1 MIADIVLRWSVGVGG
16 VFGQDC
22 TRIRSVA
29 ECAGTG
35 ERIGKCIARG
45 LNFEPLF
52 LGRSN
57 RDIKVARVGGY
68 PFYRS
73 TLSPEF
79 AADDANVRSVIVGDL
94 GNRAGRNILIAR
106 VGHL

>member
-16 VFGQDC
+16 VFGQDGA
-22 TRIRSVA
+22 RIRSVA
-29 ECAGTG
+29 GCAGTG
-35 ERIGKCIARG
+35 EHIGKCIARG
-45 LNFEPLF
+45 LNCEPLF

-57 RDIKVARVGGY
+57 LDIKVAPLGAY
-68 PFYRS
+68 PFSRP

-94 GNRAGRNILIAR
+94 GNRAR
-106 VGHL
+106 